1 MTECFPRAA
10 TRQILGVRG
19 DYKSTYTFDLSYLN
33 TGGGDYNLVADRSL
47 LEASV
52 GIRF

>member
-1 MTECFPRAA
+1 MR
-10 TRQILGVRG
+10 R
-19 DYKSTYTFDLSYLN
+19 DYKSTYTFDLSYRN
-33 TGGGDYNLVADRSL
+33 TGGGDYNLVADHRL